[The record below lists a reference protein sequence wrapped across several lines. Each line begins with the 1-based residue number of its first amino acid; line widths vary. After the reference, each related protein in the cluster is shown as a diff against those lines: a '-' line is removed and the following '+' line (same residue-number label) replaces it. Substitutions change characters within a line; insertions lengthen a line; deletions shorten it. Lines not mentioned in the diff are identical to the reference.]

1 MSRFPRPAALRLAA
15 RRAVPAAAAF
25 GLLFAVPC
33 DAAPADQAMAL
44 LQAADAPRRLISE
57 GAIRLRVTVRD
68 PAAPPVVSEMDVL
81 VQGEDKALCLF
92 HSGPLAGRR
101 ILAVG
106 DKAWLLV
113 PGAQH
118 AVPVSTGQRLVGGAS
133 IADVARIGFAS
144 SFDATLRPDAEAIDG
159 RPCFVLDLLA
169 RSRKEPYASGVLW
182 VGRDDRLPRRAVLRL
197 KSGKDAK
204 ELWFDHFG
212 HERGRP
218 ALRAMTIVHLLPSE
232 KDWRTTIDYLSSAS
246 RRLDPA
252 WFTPEHAREAM

>member
-1 MSRFPRPAALRLAA
+1 MSSPSRPATLRAA
-15 RRAVPAAAAF
+15 VRRAAAPAAAF
-25 GLLFAVPC
+25 GLLFAPC
-33 DAAPADQAMAL
+33 HAAPADQAMTL
-44 LQAADAPRRLISE
+44 LRAADAPRRLISE
-57 GAIRLRVTVRD
+57 GSIRLRVTVRD
-68 PAAPPVVSEMDVL
+68 PAASPVVSEMDVL
-81 VQGEDKALCLF
+81 VQGEDRALCLF
-92 HSGPLAGRR
+92 SSGPLAGRR

-118 AVPVSTGQRLVGGAS
+118 AVPVSAGQRLVGGAS
-133 IADVARIGFAS
+133 IADVARLGFAS
-144 SFDATLRPDAEAIDG
+144 SFDATLRPDTEAIDG

-169 RSRKEPYASGVLW
+169 RRRQNPYASGVLW

-197 KSGKDAK
+197 KSGKEAK
-204 ELWFDHFG
+204 ELLFDHFG
-212 HERGRP
+212 HERGHP

-232 KDWRTTIDYLSSAS
+232 KGWRTTIDYLSSES